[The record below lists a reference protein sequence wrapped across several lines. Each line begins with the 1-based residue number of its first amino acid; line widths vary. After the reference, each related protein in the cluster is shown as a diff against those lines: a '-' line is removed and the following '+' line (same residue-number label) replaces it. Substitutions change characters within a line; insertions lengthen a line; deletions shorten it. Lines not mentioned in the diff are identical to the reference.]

1 MSYWFKLVKYII
13 DEIFII
19 FKVCIIISSYRNTR
33 IHPLKWDLNYLINW
47 TLFYFYISNIQS
59 GRAFSNLRFTA
70 FYYQILHK
78 WSLIKTCNNK
88 KKEKDNKSSLMY
100 PCEKSVCPSLSLSL
114 MAFREELNKKW
125 SWEIYLSRRLTPSV
139 GRVESTDFPSVENS
153 LVPVDSLCVVKTN
166 RLCRFVVAIRRP
178 YLLSSCSCEGQIW
191 IKWEDTCAFRRRR
204 IFLGKFELFIFI
216 IVIIIFFFLF
226 ILDWKILERV

>member
-33 IHPLKWDLNYLINW
+33 IHPLKWDLNYLINR
-47 TLFYFYISNIQS
+47 TVFYFYISNTQS

-88 KKEKDNKSSLMY
+88 KKEKDKSSLMY

-139 GRVESTDFPSVENS
+139 ERVESTDFPSVENS

-166 RLCRFVVAIRRP
+166 RLVCVAIRRP

-191 IKWEDTCAFRRRR
+191 IKWEDTMRFSATKNFSWKIWTFYFYYCYYY
-204 IFLGKFELFIFI
+204 FL
-216 IVIIIFFFLF
+216 FFLF
-226 ILDWKILERV
+226 ILAIEKF